1 MSLGVYTVNVN
12 EMQFNLGRELQN
24 YFNELDRRTDEF
36 IRANIDQELKNE
48 FLETAKCLS
57 KYTMDLMVE
66 QVATIGI
73 RMYEHKHNLTS
84 FRIDRYESIEKML
97 KYELHQFKTERKNK
111 HGRIRYYAYPILLS
125 SIYEAEYKK

>member
-1 MSLGVYTVNVN
+1 MALGIYGVN
-12 EMQFNLGRELQN
+12 EMQLNLNIVELQN

-48 FLETAKCLS
+48 FLETAKHLS
-57 KYTMDLMVE
+57 QYTANLMVE

-73 RMYEHKHNLTS
+73 EMYKQMHNLRS
-84 FRIDRYESIEKML
+84 FKIDRYESIEKIL
-97 KYELHQFKTERKNK
+97 NYELRQFKTERKNK

-125 SIYEAEYKK
+125 SICEAEYKK

>member
-1 MSLGVYTVNVN
+1 MSLGAYTVSIN

-24 YFNELDRRTDEF
+24 YFNELDCKTEEF
-36 IRANIDQELKNE
+36 IRVNINQELKNE
-48 FLETAKCLS
+48 FLEAAKQLTQ
-57 KYTMDLMVE
+57 YTTDLMVE
-66 QVATIGI
+66 QVAAIGI
-73 RMYEHKHNLTS
+73 RMYEHEHNLTS

-125 SIYEAEYKK
+125 SIYEAEYK